1 MSSFVLDASV
11 ALAWFLDH
19 PVPAYAERVRSALL
33 AGERAIVPALWHLE
47 MANGFAVSER
57 RGLLRSD
64 DVDLSLVQ
72 VGYLLSQAIELSNE
86 FVSLSQASSLAR
98 RYKLSAYDAVYLEI
112 AQRTRLRLATLDV
125 SLARAASAA
134 KLELFA

>member
-72 VGYLLSQAIELSNE
+72 VGYLLSQAIEVSNE
-86 FVSLSQASSLAR
+86 FVSLGQACSLAR
-98 RYKLSAYDAVYLEI
+98 RFKLSAYDAVYLEI
-112 AQRTRLRLATLDV
+112 AQRTRLRLATLDG
-125 SLARAASAA
+125 SLAQAARVA

>member
-11 ALAWFLDH
+11 ARAWFLDH
-19 PVPAYAERVRSALL
+19 PVPAYAERVRRALL
-33 AGERAIVPALWHLE
+33 AGERAVVPVLWHLE

-86 FVSLSQASSLAR
+86 FVSLSQACSLAR

-112 AQRTRLRLATLDV
+112 AQRTRLRLATLDG
-125 SLARAASAA
+125 SLAQAARVA